1 MHGETVKVNAG
12 CILMWLCIIVIEI
25 NVGSKRLQMLIYL
38 YVSIML
44 LFNIRNVQVSLSENR
59 LLEEE
64 CKVI

>member
-1 MHGETVKVNAG
+1 V
-12 CILMWLCIIVIEI
+12 WLYVIEI
-25 NVGSKRLQMLIYL
+25 KINLRSKRLQMLIYL

-44 LFNIRNVQVSLSENR
+44 LFSIRHVQVFLLENR